1 MINLLSPN
9 TFFSIEQDLYQR
21 KFFFQYRLFR
31 IVVGYL
37 YHISYFKLDL
47 CQSLHLVENE
57 SVCRSIQIR
66 RSSYKVAYDWLG
78 RTMKNNA
85 ILKIQYGGYGGRHDV
100 GEKRHCTSFKFREM
114 RTLRKEYFK
123 F

>member
-1 MINLLSPN
+1 MRYNSESLEIKDLRSRNDVLYKDIKISLGLLI
-9 TFFSIEQDLYQR
+9 TAR
-21 KFFFQYRLFR
+21 KQHAEYRGNRNF
-31 IVVGYL
+31 
-37 YHISYFKLDL
+37 
-47 CQSLHLVENE
+47 
-57 SVCRSIQIR
+57 QIR

-85 ILKIQYGGYGGRHDV
+85 ILKIQYGGRHDV